1 MIRIKR
7 LQNKFLMGAVGLVLL
22 LGLVVIIFLQNT
34 LTEKLKV
41 ELLKRGLFIVEDLA
55 RESVDAILTEN
66 LLELQILIND
76 RKSILEDVEYIF
88 VTDSEGK
95 ILVHTFQKGF
105 PIDLKNAN
113 IVSSG
118 QQYGIQSLDTEKGLI
133 LDIAE
138 PLLKGQIGV
147 VHVGLTEEP
156 IRKVVAGI
164 IKRIIG
170 IIIVII
176 IVGIGGAN
184 ILAIIMTIP
193 ISEITSVVKAVGGG
207 DLDRKVHVK
216 SKDEIGDLGVA
227 LNKMIDERKLA
238 EEKLLIYQEKLR
250 SLSSELFLAEE
261 RERRRIA
268 TGLHDRI
275 GQNLVLS
282 KIKLDLIQKTL
293 LSSSQPG
300 VLEEIRELIEQMIR
314 ETRSLTF
321 ELSSPVLYELG
332 LEPAIEW
339 LTEWNQAQYGITT
352 EFYDDGQHKPLD
364 ESVRVLLFQAT
375 RELLFNIAKHS
386 RARSSKVSIH
396 KEGDNIRVQVEDDG
410 VGFDVQEPNPEESK
424 ISGFGLFSIRERLS
438 YIGGRLEINTVH
450 GQGTRVD
457 LFTPLQY

>member
-22 LGLVVIIFLQNT
+22 LGLLVIIFLQNT

-41 ELLKRGLFIVEDLA
+41 ELLKRGLFIAEDLA
-55 RESVDAILTEN
+55 HESINAILTEN
-66 LLELQILIND
+66 LLELQILVND
-76 RKSILEDVEYIF
+76 QKSILEDVEYIF

-113 IVSSG
+113 IVSPW

-156 IRKVVAGI
+156 IRKIVAGI
-164 IKRIIG
+164 IRRIIG

-193 ISEITSVVKAVGGG
+193 ISEIISVVKAVGEG
-207 DLDRKVHVK
+207 DLGRKVNVK
-216 SKDEIGDLGVA
+216 NKDEIGDLGVA

-275 GQNLVLS
+275 GQNLVFS
-282 KIKLDLIQKTL
+282 KIKLDSIQKTL

-300 VLEEIRELIEQMIR
+300 VLEEICELIEQMIR

-339 LTEWNQAQYGITT
+339 LTEQNQEKNGITT

-364 ESVRVLLFQAT
+364 DSVRVLLFQAT

-386 RARSSKVSIH
+386 RARSSKVSIQ
-396 KEGDNIRVQVEDDG
+396 KEGGNIRVQVEDDG
-410 VGFDVQEPNPEESK
+410 VGFDAQGTNAEESK

-438 YIGGRLEINTVH
+438 YIGGRLEINTVP

>member
-22 LGLVVIIFLQNT
+22 LGLAVIIFLQNT

-41 ELLKRGLFIVEDLA
+41 ELLKRGFFITEDLA
-55 RESVDAILTEN
+55 HESINAILTEN
-66 LLELQILIND
+66 LLELQILVND
-76 RKSILEDVEYIF
+76 QKSLLEDVEYIF

-105 PIDLKNAN
+105 PIDLKNVN
-113 IVSSG
+113 IVSPG
-118 QQYGIQSLDTEKGLI
+118 QQYGIQSLNTEKGLI

-164 IKRIIG
+164 IRRIIG
-170 IIIVII
+170 IIVVII

-238 EEKLLIYQEKLR
+238 EEKLLTYQEQLR

-275 GQNLVLS
+275 GQNLVYS
-282 KIKLDLIQKTL
+282 KIKLASIQKTL
-293 LSSSQPG
+293 PLSSRST
-300 VLEEIRELIEQMIR
+300 VLDEICELIEQMIS

-321 ELSSPVLYELG
+321 ELSPPVLYELG

-339 LTEWNQAQYGITT
+339 LTEQNKSQHGFATK
-352 EFYDDGQHKPLD
+352 FHDDGQHKPLD
-364 ESVRVLLFQAT
+364 VTVSVFLFHAT
-375 RELLFNIAKHS
+375 RELLFNIVKHS
-386 RARSSKVSIH
+386 RARSSKVAIH
-396 KEGDNIRVQVEDDG
+396 KEGDNIRVQIEDDG
-410 VGFDVQEPNPEESK
+410 IGFEVPSSNSEGSRV
-424 ISGFGLFSIRERLS
+424 SGFGLFSIRERMS
-438 YIGGRLEINTVH
+438 SIGGHLEIKTGL
-450 GQGTRVD
+450 GQGTRIV
-457 LFTPLQY
+457 LLAPLQH

>member
-22 LGLVVIIFLQNT
+22 LGLAVIIFLQNT
-34 LTEKLKV
+34 LTEKLEV
-41 ELLKRGLFIVEDLA
+41 ELLKRGLFIAEDLA
-55 RESVDAILTEN
+55 RESSNAILTEN
-66 LLELQILIND
+66 LLDLQMLVND
-76 RKSILEDVEYIF
+76 QKSLLEDVEYIF
-88 VTDSEGK
+88 VADSEGEV
-95 ILVHTFQKGF
+95 LVHTFQKGF

-118 QQYGIQSLDTEKGLI
+118 QQYGIQSLDTEKGVI
-133 LDIAE
+133 LDIVK
-138 PLLKGQIGV
+138 PLLDGQIGM
-147 VHVGLTEEP
+147 VHVGLTAVP
-156 IRKVVAGI
+156 IRKVVANI
-164 IKRIIG
+164 IRQIIG

-176 IVGIGGAN
+176 IVGIAGAKL
-184 ILAIIMTIP
+184 LAVFMTIP
-193 ISEITSVVKAVGGG
+193 ISEISSVVKAVGGG
-207 DLDRKVHVK
+207 DLDRKVKVA
-216 SKDEIGDLGVA
+216 SNDEIGELGVA
-227 LNKMIDERKLA
+227 LNKMIDDRKMA

-275 GQNLVLS
+275 GQNLVFS
-282 KIKLDLIQKTL
+282 KIKLDSLQKTL

-300 VLEEIRELIEQMIR
+300 VLEEICELIEQMIR

-339 LTEWNQAQYGITT
+339 LTEQNQAQYGITT

-364 ESVRVLLFQAT
+364 DSVRALLFQAT

-410 VGFDVQEPNPEESK
+410 VGFDVQGPNPEESK

-438 YIGGRLEINTVH
+438 YIGGRLEINTVP